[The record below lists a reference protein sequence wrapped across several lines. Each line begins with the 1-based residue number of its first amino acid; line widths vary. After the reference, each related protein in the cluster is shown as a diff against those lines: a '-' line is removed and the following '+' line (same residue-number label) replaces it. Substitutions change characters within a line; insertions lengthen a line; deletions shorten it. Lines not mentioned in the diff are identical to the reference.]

1 VVDSIGSSSWKDL
14 SPEDLGKSD
23 AENIAQT
30 GQTMVDALADIRAAQ
45 REIWDAYTQL
55 DAELKT
61 ADLSTGQRQE
71 KEAELKQ
78 LRTEIT
84 ASAQAS
90 NMARMGFDQLLV
102 SGGARGAEAFVK
114 ESVSQLADLAWDIA
128 SAPASAQSRQDLL
141 DRADALATLLGNP
154 GLAVDHFSNA
164 YAQADALEQQGRL
177 NDAEQIRAQ
186 ATLDLLSMV
195 AGGVGVAKAAV
206 TALPKV
212 AELGK
217 IVAAGEKS
225 VASVPKTGTVWDM
238 ITATQGTYEGTVVPK
253 SFTLT
258 TEGADIW
265 VAPNATKHL
274 MEYADANLKRG
285 ISADLVNIGMQSQL
299 SSLQAA
305 VSTVTSNGL
314 NYGTK
319 LYEGGWELMFSP
331 PRQPGQLP
339 VLYHA
344 LYKEGN

>member
-1 VVDSIGSSSWKDL
+1 
-14 SPEDLGKSD
+14 
-23 AENIAQT
+23 
-30 GQTMVDALADIRAAQ
+30 MVDALADIRAAQ

-154 GLAVDHFSNA
+154 ELAVDHYRNA

-195 AGGVGVAKAAV
+195 AGGAGVAKAAV
-206 TALPKV
+206 TSLPKV

-217 IVAAGEKS
+217 IVAKGRNFPGDTIVWSPTTDIGPLGNPHDPKS
-225 VASVPKTGTVWDM
+225 PASTFRSGTYTQITLSDEQTLYRVIPDGGNETGSYWTNIPPTGPLQSVIDSALDPLWGN
-238 ITATQGTYEGTVVPK
+238 TATNV
-253 SFTLT
+253 
-258 TEGADIW
+258 
-265 VAPNATKHL
+265 
-274 MEYADANLKRG
+274 
-285 ISADLVNIGMQSQL
+285 
-299 SSLQAA
+299 
-305 VSTVTSNGL
+305 VTSKIPAGTTIYAGTAAPQRGL
-314 NYGTK
+314 V
-319 LYEGGWELMFSP
+319 GG
-331 PRQPGQLP
+331 
-339 VLYHA
+339 
-344 LYKEGN
+344 GNQIYIPKVDPNWIVK